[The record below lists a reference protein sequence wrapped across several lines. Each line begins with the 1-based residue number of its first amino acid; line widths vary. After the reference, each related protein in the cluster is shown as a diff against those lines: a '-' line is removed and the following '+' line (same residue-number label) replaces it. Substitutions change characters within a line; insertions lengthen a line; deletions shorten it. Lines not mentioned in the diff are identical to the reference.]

1 MRGIKYFIYRHL
13 LWQYI
18 FLNHYIFIFFLRK
31 KTSNKY
37 KYDDHFT
44 SISACGGVR
53 AEIQVPRRKEHPPS
67 KQHNLEI

>member
-18 FLNHYIFIFFLRK
+18 FLNHYIFFFLRK

-37 KYDDHFT
+37 KCDDHFT
-44 SISACGGVR
+44 SISTYEGVR
-53 AEIQVPRRKEHPPS
+53 AKIQVSRRKEHPPS
-67 KQHNLEI
+67 KQHKLEI

>member
-1 MRGIKYFIYRHL
+1 MELNILSIDIY
-13 LWQYI
+13 YDSI
-18 FLNHYIFIFFLRK
+18 FFLTSTFLFFFLRK

-53 AEIQVPRRKEHPPS
+53 AEIQVARRKEHPPS
-67 KQHNLEI
+67 KQHKLEI